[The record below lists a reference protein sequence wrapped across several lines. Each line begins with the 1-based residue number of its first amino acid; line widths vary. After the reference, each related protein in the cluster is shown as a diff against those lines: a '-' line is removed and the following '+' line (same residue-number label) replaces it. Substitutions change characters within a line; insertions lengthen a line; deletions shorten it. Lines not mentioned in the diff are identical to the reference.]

1 MTKLSIIVAYD
12 AQRGIGINNTLPW
25 HLPGDLPRFKS
36 ITTGHAI
43 IMGRKTF
50 ESIGRPLPNR
60 RNIVLTRNSQWKK
73 EGVEVATSLPAA
85 LELIHDEQ
93 AFVIG
98 GADIYAQA
106 LPLCSQLLVT
116 EIHHTFQCDA
126 FFPVIKKE
134 YWTETE
140 RITHFSEHNQFE
152 YAFVT
157 YRRVG

>member
-73 EGVEVATSLPAA
+73 EGVEIAPSLPAA
-85 LELIHDEQ
+85 LELIHDAQ

-116 EIHHTFQCDA
+116 EIHHTFECDA
-126 FFPVIKKE
+126 FFPAIDNKHWQE
-134 YWTETE
+134 IE
-140 RITHFSEHNQFE
+140 RATHYSEQNAFE

-157 YRRVG
+157 YQKI